1 MQKVRSFGVVAFN
14 ISEQIYSVVKRIQKW
29 SDPLDLP
36 LFFHPILKDHFPEH
50 KFLTNSEKELVEK
63 SDILISVGGDG
74 TFLSIAHM
82 VKFTDKPVIG
92 INLGGLG
99 FLAVLKPD
107 NFGDSL
113 ERILNGDYSICNRM
127 VIKATLYRNGKLI
140 KTFHA
145 LNDIFINRYALPK
158 LTSISAWYGSEYIS
172 DIQAD
177 GIIIAT
183 PTGSTAYSL
192 SAGGPIV
199 DPHIQAFILT
209 PICPHSL
216 TERPII
222 LPAEDKIILKINN
235 KNPELLLSADGIYSL
250 KLHYNDEIVISYNGD
265 NTHFIQ
271 FAEFSYFESLR
282 KKLKWGQDIK
292 QWRNREK

>member
-1 MQKVRSFGVVAFN
+1 MQKVYSFGVIAFN
-14 ISEQIYSVVKRIQKW
+14 ISKEIYTVIKKMRKW
-29 SDPLDLP
+29 SESLDVTLY
-36 LFFHPILKDHFPEH
+36 FHPILKERFPKH
-50 KFLTNSEKELVEK
+50 KFITNDETELINK
-63 SDILISVGGDG
+63 SDVLLSVGGDG

-107 NFGDSL
+107 NFEESL
-113 ERILNGDYSICNRM
+113 ARIVNGDYGICNRM
-127 VIKATLYRNGKLI
+127 VIKASLYRNKKLI

-158 LTSISAWYGSEYIS
+158 LTSISAWYGNEYIS

-177 GIIIAT
+177 GIIVAT

-199 DPHIQAFILT
+199 DPHVQAFILT

-216 TERPII
+216 TERPVI
-222 LPAEDKIILKINN
+222 LPAEDKITLKINS
-235 KNPELLLSADGIYSL
+235 KNPELLLSADGLYSL
-250 KLHYNDEIVISYNGD
+250 KLHNNDEIVISYNGD
-265 NTHFIQ
+265 TTHFIQ
-271 FAEFSYFESLR
+271 FSEFSYFKSLR

-292 QWRNREK
+292 N

>member
-1 MQKVRSFGVVAFN
+1 MHKISSFGVVAFN
-14 ISEQIYSVVKRIQKW
+14 YSKQIYSVIQKIQRW
-29 SDPLDLP
+29 SESLDSLIY
-36 LFFHPILKDHFPEH
+36 LHPILKEYFPTY
-50 KFLTNSEKELVEK
+50 KFLTNSESELIKK

-82 VKFTDKPVIG
+82 VKFTNKPVIG

-99 FLAVLKPD
+99 FLAVLKPE
-107 NFGDSL
+107 NIEDSL
-113 ERILNGDYSICNRM
+113 QRILNGDYSICNRM
-127 VIKATLYRNGKLI
+127 VIKACLYRNKKLI

-172 DIQAD
+172 DLQAD
-177 GIIIAT
+177 GVIVAT

-199 DPHIQAFILT
+199 DPYVQAFILT

-222 LPAEDKIILKINN
+222 LPAEDKIVLKINN
-235 KNPELLLSADGIYSL
+235 KNPELLLSADGLYSL

-271 FAEFSYFESLR
+271 FSEFSYFESLR